1 MGPHCTSA
9 SARPPWSNA
18 TIIRR
23 AQGSVLGGLQW
34 FVFCILH
41 FVFCILYF
49 VFCILYSVL
58 CIMYFALCILYF
70 VFWSEEHLSVW
81 CGLQWC
87 TALTSA
93 DRSTGPIHCWSMLWI
108 EALFQVGCSVG
119 TLTNS
124 MYGKVH
130 HRLHACLLTMVNGTG
145 GVVIWSV
152 LWYSFGQ
159 CATNASPRV
168 AHTSRLTSADTQ
180 PPPLS
185 TNQQNLLVPIPHVPP
200 LKLTLNIGQTWDSE
214 FYKVLINFCQELGIF
229 FRTKKRS
236 RGSRPPKQNIVRKKI
251 CELKGWKTCGRRV
264 ECYNVFSCQ
273 ESLLV
278 WAARCPP
285 PTHFW

>member
-1 MGPHCTSA
+1 
-9 SARPPWSNA
+9 
-18 TIIRR
+18 
-23 AQGSVLGGLQW
+23 
-34 FVFCILH
+34 
-41 FVFCILYF
+41 
-49 VFCILYSVL
+49 
-58 CIMYFALCILYF
+58 MYFALCILYF

-81 CGLQWC
+81 CRLQWC

-152 LWYSFGQ
+152 LGYSFGQ

-229 FRTKKRS
+229 FSNYEKDQEEAGHLNKILSGKRFV
-236 RGSRPPKQNIVRKKI
+236 NW
-251 CELKGWKTCGRRV
+251 KGERLVADVLSATMSSAAKSPCLCGRPAVRHQLIFG
-264 ECYNVFSCQ
+264 NFF
-273 ESLLV
+273 
-278 WAARCPP
+278 A
-285 PTHFW
+285 HFWGG

>member
-1 MGPHCTSA
+1 
-9 SARPPWSNA
+9 
-18 TIIRR
+18 
-23 AQGSVLGGLQW
+23 
-34 FVFCILH
+34 
-41 FVFCILYF
+41 
-49 VFCILYSVL
+49 
-58 CIMYFALCILYF
+58 
-70 VFWSEEHLSVW
+70 
-81 CGLQWC
+81 
-87 TALTSA
+87 
-93 DRSTGPIHCWSMLWI
+93 MLWI

-229 FRTKKRS
+229 FRTKKR
-236 RGSRPPKQNIVRKKI
+236 GSRPLKQNIVQKKDLWI
-251 CELKGWKTCGRRV
+251 ERVKDLWQTCWVLQCLQLPRV
-264 ECYNVFSCQ
+264 PACVGGPLSATNSFLVTFLLIFGGVNYFRTFLPRVPACLNVPTVRHQ
-273 ESLLV
+273 ETPSDNFLN
-278 WAARCPP
+278 WS
-285 PTHFW
+285 